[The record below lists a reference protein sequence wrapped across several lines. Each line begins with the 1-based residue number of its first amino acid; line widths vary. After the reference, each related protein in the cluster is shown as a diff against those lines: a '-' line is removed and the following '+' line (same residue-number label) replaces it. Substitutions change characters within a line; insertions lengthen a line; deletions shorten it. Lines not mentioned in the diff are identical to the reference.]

1 LLTSCFA
8 MDKLPFPLAMRFTVR
23 AYDGRNCDVI
33 GLTGFVNSVAAM
45 SSPSNGVATRTHVP
59 IL

>member
-1 LLTSCFA
+1 

-33 GLTGFVNSVAAM
+33 GLTGFVNSVAAT